1 MALSEERTGRE
12 LDAAVLL
19 HHPMCELRYRS
30 GTQDCGCDKEEQIRA
45 VARRAV
51 ERDGKAEFWERDG
64 SIRAVV
70 WDGERYVATDE
81 PPVGCLPIESA
92 PPPASESGLA
102 ERARDYAAGIRGEV
116 DLRVGWNMA
125 ASLLIEL
132 ADELDRRS
140 VAAPAPQGVDV
151 GQLVS
156 DSWHAIY
163 NCDGPDVCK
172 TLLEHLVRRA
182 LGEAK

>member
-1 MALSEERTGRE
+1 MTTPRQPSDESWMPSYEALRALANEFGF
-12 LDAAVLL
+12 
-19 HHPMCELRYRS
+19 HNNPHPDGATIRML
-30 GTQDCGCDKEEQIRA
+30 RA